1 MKLFVYLFILIL
13 LIVSVFAESNY
24 HVEDFYLIH
33 DGKEYRPK
41 DQNNPLIVNAGDS
54 LIANLT
60 ISNNGN
66 ETADDVQVN
75 FGASDLLIG
84 NTQLPEHVINI
95 TGLNSG
101 EKASY
106 TFDIKNLN
114 LRSWFYN
121 IGAGVGFSQNELEF
135 GDNSA
140 GSFVTII
147 DPNIDVG
154 LFPNQFLSLNL
165 VGGLNQ
171 GDNLSI
177 KVKLNSFLNDVENAS
192 VVIQLYWLA
201 DTSGGQ
207 KIPVPF
213 MDAERSTI
221 QLLRKDVQ
229 DSATINFTE
238 LSRNVAFL
246 EVFVFPFDSELSDN
260 YVWLN
265 ASARLSGEDVKSM
278 AGKGASCNNDA
289 ICDANEDF
297 FRCPVDCVQPQKILS
312 QCIRQRDFYESYE
325 YFTEGYTAQFMSN
338 NQNNIIELL
347 KINNAAKTVDVDFNG
362 KNVVLQK
369 GIAQSLNDGERVLL
383 AELGNVN
390 INNNNVLVALLCS
403 KGATSKVPTVS
414 YDLALITQLIN
425 QPLLGEL
432 LNISTIIKNHG
443 PNDYVSGASL
453 LFTFFD
459 FDGTK
464 RIVLNDKLSSL
475 AVNNDSEKNYLL
487 DLTGEERYLEIA
499 LKDNRDPLTDNNIR
513 LLDVFGKVPKKLNCG
528 DNSCDIY
535 LGENNSNCKQ
545 DCLAS
550 CGDKTCDAASGE
562 TVLNCISDCG
572 CGDGFCSF
580 YEFGET
586 INNCKQDC
594 ENAEVC
600 GDNRCIGNETNIACP
615 HDCKK
620 RTAILPSIN
629 EGDSCKSTTECRH
642 LGLFSCW
649 DATCQSDIKMF
660 FHVFQGNQ
668 KPKLLI

>member
-1 MKLFVYLFILIL
+1 MKLFIYLLILLL

-33 DGKEYRPK
+33 DDKEFRPR
-41 DQNNPLIVNAGDS
+41 DPTNPLIVNVGDS

-75 FGASDLLIG
+75 FGASDLLG
-84 NTQLPEHVINI
+84 NAQFPEHLINI
-95 TGLNSG
+95 TGLQSG

-114 LRSWFYN
+114 LKSWVYN

-135 GDNSA
+135 GDNAA

-147 DPNIDVG
+147 DPNVDVG
-154 LFPNQFLSLNL
+154 LFPNQLLAVNLLS
-165 VGGLNQ
+165 GLNQ
-171 GDNLSI
+171 GDNLSVQ
-177 KVKLNSFLNDVENAS
+177 VKLNSFLNDVENVT
-192 VVIQLYWLA
+192 VVVQLYWLT
-201 DTSGGQ
+201 DTSSGQ

-213 MDAERSTI
+213 MDAGESTI
-221 QLLRKDVQ
+221 QSLRKDVS
-229 DSATINFTE
+229 DFAMINFTD
-238 LSRNVAFL
+238 LSRNLAFL
-246 EVFVFPFDSELSDN
+246 ELFVFPFDSELSDN

-265 ASARLSGEDVKSM
+265 ASARVSGDDVKSM

-289 ICDANEDF
+289 VCDANEDF

-325 YFTEGYTAQFMSN
+325 YFTEGYTTQFMSN
-338 NQNNIIELL
+338 NQVNIIETL
-347 KINNAAKTVDVDFNG
+347 KIDNNAKTVDIEFNG
-362 KNVVLQK
+362 KKTVLQK
-369 GIAQSLNDGERVLL
+369 GIAQSLKDGERVLL

-390 INNNNVLVALLCS
+390 INNANVMVALLCS
-403 KGATSKVPTVS
+403 KGATSQMSQVS
-414 YDLALITQLIN
+414 YDLSLISQLIN
-425 QPLLGEL
+425 QPLLGEK
-432 LNISTIIKNHG
+432 LNISTIIKNNG
-443 PNDYVSGASL
+443 PSDYVSGANL
-453 LFTFFD
+453 LFTFID
-459 FDGTK
+459 FDGS
-464 RIVLNDKLSSL
+464 RRSVLNDKLLSL
-475 AVNNDSEKNYLL
+475 AVNNKSEKNYDF
-487 DLTGEERYLEIA
+487 DLTGEEKYLEVS
-499 LKDNRDPLTDNNIR
+499 LKDSRDLFTDNNVR
-513 LLDVFGKVPKKLNCG
+513 LLEVFGKISKKLNCG

-535 LGENNSNCKQ
+535 LGENNTNCAI
-545 DCLAS
+545 DCSLG
-550 CGDKTCDAASGE
+550 CGDKNCDATAGE

-580 YEFGET
+580 YEFGES
-586 INNCKQDC
+586 IDNCKKDC

-600 GDNRCIGNETNIACP
+600 GDNRCVGNETNIVCP

-620 RTAILPSIN
+620 RTSVLPLIN
-629 EGDSCKSTTECRH
+629 EGDSCKSTTQCRH

-668 KPKLLI
+668 KPKLLV